1 MYIHMYSPYHNN
13 KVGHGDRNCEHVILR
28 QFMMLLLDFYNKKR
42 EKGKML
48 KKREKN

>member
-28 QFMMLLLDFYNKKR
+28 QFMMLLLDFYKKKKDKK
-42 EKGKML
+42 EKC
-48 KKREKN
+48 